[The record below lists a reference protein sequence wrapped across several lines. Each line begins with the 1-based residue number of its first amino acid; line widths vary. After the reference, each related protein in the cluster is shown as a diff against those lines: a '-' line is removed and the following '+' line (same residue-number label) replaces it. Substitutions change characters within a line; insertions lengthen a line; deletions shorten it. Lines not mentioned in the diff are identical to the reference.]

1 MTFESILNLTATD
14 SGYAVSGLTLSQ
26 ALICVGVALGLGI
39 VSAFVYMYRSYCS
52 KNFAVTLALLP
63 PIVAMLIIMV
73 NGNLGTG
80 IAVVGVFSLVRFR
93 SQPGNAREIL
103 AIMLS
108 MAIGLACGMGF
119 VTFAA
124 FGAVVVCAVWLI
136 LFSTPFG
143 STTKKELKIEIPE
156 NLDYE
161 GLFDDIF
168 EEFTTR
174 RELVAVKTAQM
185 GSVYELKYQVS
196 FRRGKNEKQFLD
208 ALRARNGN
216 LPLRIG
222 RVSNEAEL

>member
-1 MTFESILNLTATD
+1 MTFNSIFTGDAIT
-14 SGYAVSGLTLSQ
+14 VVQGLIVT
-26 ALICVGVALGLGI
+26 GVALGLGI
-39 VSAFVYMYRSYCS
+39 LSSLVYMFKSYCS

-63 PIVAMLIIMV
+63 PIVSMLILMV

-108 MAIGLACGMGF
+108 MAIGLACGTGY
-119 VTFAA
+119 VTFAV
-124 FGAVVVCAVWLI
+124 FGAVIVCIVWLI

-143 STTKKELKIEIPE
+143 NTAKKELRIEIPE

-168 EEFTTR
+168 KEFTTKH
-174 RELVAVKTAQM
+174 EVITVKTVQM
-185 GSVYELKYQVS
+185 GSVYELRYHIS
-196 FRRGKNEKQFLD
+196 LRRDKGEKAFID
-208 ALRARNGN
+208 AIRARNGN
-216 LPLRIG
+216 LPVSCG
-222 RVSNEAEL
+222 RVKNDDEL

>member
-1 MTFESILNLTATD
+1 MIFESVLSTE
-14 SGYAVSGLTLSQ
+14 SLTLVQ
-26 ALICVGVALGLGI
+26 GLICAGAALVLGI
-39 VSAFVYMYRSYCS
+39 ISSLVYRYKSYCS

-63 PIVAMLIIMV
+63 PIVTMLIIMV

-93 SQPGNAREIL
+93 SQPGNSREIL

-108 MAIGLACGMGF
+108 MAIGLACGTGY

-124 FGAVVVCAVWLI
+124 FGAVLVCIIWII

-143 STTKKELKIEIPE
+143 KTTQKELKIDIPE

-168 EEFTTR
+168 KEYTAKQ
-174 RELVAVKTAQM
+174 ELHTVKTVQM
-185 GSVYELKYQVS
+185 GSVYELKYYVTVKG
-196 FRRGKNEKQFLD
+196 GKSEKEFID

-216 LPLRIG
+216 LPVSCG
-222 RVSNEAEL
+222 RVSTTGEL

>member
-1 MTFESILNLTATD
+1 MTFNSIFTGDAITVVQ
-14 SGYAVSGLTLSQ
+14 GFIVT
-26 ALICVGVALGLGI
+26 GVALGLGI
-39 VSAFVYMYRSYCS
+39 LSSLVYMFKSYCS

-63 PIVAMLIIMV
+63 PIVSMLILMV

-108 MAIGLACGMGF
+108 MAIGLACGTGY
-119 VTFAA
+119 VTFAV
-124 FGAVVVCAVWLI
+124 FGAVIVCIVWLI

-143 STTKKELKIEIPE
+143 NTAKKELRIEIPE

-168 EEFTTR
+168 KEFTTKH
-174 RELVAVKTAQM
+174 EVITVKTVQM
-185 GSVYELKYQVS
+185 GSIYELRYHVS
-196 FRRGKNEKQFLD
+196 LRRDKGEKAFID
-208 ALRARNGN
+208 AIRARNGN
-216 LPLRIG
+216 LPVSCG
-222 RVSNEAEL
+222 RVKNDDEL

>member
-1 MTFESILNLTATD
+1 MTFESIIT
-14 SGYAVSGLTLSQ
+14 SGESLTLADG
-26 ALICVGVALGLGI
+26 ALIAGVALGLGI
-39 VSAFVYMYRSYCS
+39 LSALVYMFKSYCS

-93 SQPGNAREIL
+93 SQPGNSREIL

-108 MAIGLACGMGF
+108 MAIGLACGTGY

-124 FGAVVVCAVWLI
+124 CGAILVCVVWLI

-143 STTKKELKIEIPE
+143 STAKKELKINIPE

-168 EEFTTR
+168 AEFTAR
-174 RELVAVKTAQM
+174 QELVSVKTAQM
-185 GSVYELKYQVS
+185 GSVYELNYQVS
-196 FRRGKNEKQFLD
+196 FKRGKNEKDFLD

-222 RVSNEAEL
+222 RVSSATEL

>member
-1 MTFESILNLTATD
+1 MIFESILSTD
-14 SGYAVSGLTLSQ
+14 SLTLVQ
-26 ALICVGVALGLGI
+26 GLICTGTALVLGI
-39 VSAFVYMYRSYCS
+39 ISSLVYRFKSYCS
-52 KNFAVTLALLP
+52 KNFAITLALLP
-63 PIVAMLIIMV
+63 PIVTMLIIMV

-93 SQPGNAREIL
+93 SQPGNSREIL

-108 MAIGLACGMGF
+108 MAIGLATGTGY

-124 FGAVVVCAVWLI
+124 FGAALVCIIWLI

-143 STTKKELKIEIPE
+143 KTTQKELKIDIPE

-168 EEFTTR
+168 KEYTAKN
-174 RELVAVKTAQM
+174 ELLIVKTVQM
-185 GSVYELKYQVS
+185 GSVYELKYYVTVKGS
-196 FRRGKNEKQFLD
+196 KSEKEFID

-216 LPLRIG
+216 LPVSCG
-222 RVSNEAEL
+222 RVSSTGEL

>member
-1 MTFESILNLTATD
+1 MTFDSIFTGDSITLVQGAIAAGTAL
-14 SGYAVSGLTLSQ
+14 A
-26 ALICVGVALGLGI
+26 LGI
-39 VSAFVYMYRSYCS
+39 VSALIYMFKSYCS

-63 PIVAMLIIMV
+63 PIVTMLIIMV

-108 MAIGLACGMGF
+108 MAIGLACGTGYI
-119 VTFAA
+119 TFAI
-124 FGAVVVCAVWLI
+124 FGAILICVVWLI

-143 STTKKELKIEIPE
+143 NTAKKELKIEIPE

-168 EEFTTR
+168 KEFTTKN
-174 RELVAVKTAQM
+174 EVVTVKTVQM
-185 GSVYELKYQVS
+185 GSVYELRYHISLRKDKS
-196 FRRGKNEKQFLD
+196 EKAFID
-208 ALRARNGN
+208 AIRARNGN
-216 LPLRIG
+216 LPVSCG
-222 RVSNEAEL
+222 RVKNETEL

>member
-1 MTFESILNLTATD
+1 MTFESIIT
-14 SGYAVSGLTLSQ
+14 SGESLTLANG
-26 ALICVGVALGLGI
+26 ALITGVALVLGI
-39 VSAFVYMYRSYCS
+39 ISALVYMFKSYCS

-93 SQPGNAREIL
+93 SQPGNSREIL

-108 MAIGLACGMGF
+108 MAIGLACGTGY

-124 FGAVVVCAVWLI
+124 FGAAAVCAVWMI

-143 STTKKELKIEIPE
+143 STTKKELRIDIPE
-156 NLDYE
+156 NLDYD

-168 EEFTTR
+168 TEFTTR
-174 RELVAVKTAQM
+174 KELVAVKTVQM
-185 GSVYELKYQVS
+185 GSVYELRYQVT
-196 FRRGKNEKQFLD
+196 FKRDKNEKDFLD

-216 LPLRIG
+216 LPLQIG
-222 RVSNEAEL
+222 RVATDTEL